1 MSAELKV
8 TNLQGV
14 LSASETV
21 QAMLAQGQVIIND
34 WVITTEAIAGG
45 YRLIARRGTEEQ
57 TLDVLDGVKGD
68 KGDRGDAGADGCEI
82 FVGNLITG
90 TNIVEVSDDFVDEIK
105 YGDLYFNNETGN
117 VYRVLYSISIWG
129 GESGLA
135 WHCMGNLIGPA
146 GYTPVRGT
154 DYWTEEDKAEIKSYV
169 DDAILG
175 GSW

>member
-68 KGDRGDAGADGCEI
+68 KGDKGDA
-82 FVGNLITG
+82 FTY
-90 TNIVEVSDDFVDEIK
+90 SDF
-105 YGDLYFNNETGN
+105 
-117 VYRVLYSISIWG
+117 
-129 GESGLA
+129 
-135 WHCMGNLIGPA
+135 
-146 GYTPVRGT
+146 
-154 DYWTEEDKAEIKSYV
+154 TEE
-169 DDAILG
+169 
-175 GSW
+175 